1 MVAGCEINDNP
12 FAPLC
17 RACKDKIAAEG
28 DATPIA
34 WMPRDHRFVEKL
46 ATPDVTIADIIG
58 DVDPIRAARGG
69 RDLSDELTIH
79 YGLLPRANRGIFAI
93 NELPDLA
100 GKIQVGLFNIM
111 QEGDIQIK
119 GYPLRL
125 PLDVLI
131 VFTANPEDYTAR
143 GKIITPLKDRIGAE
157 IRTHYP
163 STVAEGMTVTNQEAW
178 VGRDPARKIDV
189 PEYLREVIEEIA
201 FQAREDKRV
210 DKRSGVSQR
219 LPITTLESAVS
230 SAEQRA
236 ARTGEKCGIAR
247 IADIYAAMPAITGK
261 LELEYEGELK
271 GADTIARELIRSAVG
286 RVFSKRFGEV
296 SFQPVI
302 QWFELG
308 GELKLPEAGEHR
320 RALRTTLE
328 NPRADG
334 TCRQARRQ
342 RSQRRRLCIS
352 SSRNDSRRPLGAS
365 PHRPQ
370 RRARLLRGKAAA
382 TGAAR
387 ESESPA
393 PAIQL
398 AVSNRKQRVRGN
410 SSSGALGPTMK
421 FIKYGKY
428 VGEPADA
435 IDLEELVKKLGNF
448 FLQSGFESQ
457 FYGVSEMDPEKSM
470 EALKDAILRALQE
483 GDLMPEGA
491 MSDELREMLQNP
503 NARQNQEVKDLI
515 EKLMERMAQEGYI
528 NPQQPPQVT
537 PPPQSSARGQV
548 GEAQERDTEARFEIT
563 DKTID
568 FLGFKTLQD
577 LLGSLGRSSF
587 GRHATRDLATGIE
600 TSGASRQYE
609 FGDTMNLDISETLFN
624 AVRRDG
630 AKVPVEITYKDLM
643 VHQCEYYSS
652 CATVVLLDCSHSMIL
667 YGEDRFTPAK
677 RVAMALSHL
686 IRTQYPGDT
695 LNLVLFHDSAE
706 EVPIGELARVQ
717 VGPYYTNTREGLRM
731 AQRILLRQKKD
742 MRQIIMIT
750 DGKPSALTLEDGRIY
765 KNAFGLD
772 PFVVGQT
779 LEEVN
784 KCKRAGILIN
794 TFMLASDYSLINFVQ
809 KITEMCRGKAY
820 FTTPY
825 TLGQYLLMDY
835 MQRKTKQI
843 H

>member
-1 MVAGCEINDNP
+1 
-12 FAPLC
+12 
-17 RACKDKIAAEG
+17 
-28 DATPIA
+28 
-34 WMPRDHRFVEKL
+34 
-46 ATPDVTIADIIG
+46 
-58 DVDPIRAARGG
+58 
-69 RDLSDELTIH
+69 
-79 YGLLPRANRGIFAI
+79 
-93 NELPDLA
+93 
-100 GKIQVGLFNIM
+100 
-111 QEGDIQIK
+111 
-119 GYPLRL
+119 
-125 PLDVLI
+125 
-131 VFTANPEDYTAR
+131 
-143 GKIITPLKDRIGAE
+143 
-157 IRTHYP
+157 
-163 STVAEGMTVTNQEAW
+163 
-178 VGRDPARKIDV
+178 
-189 PEYLREVIEEIA
+189 
-201 FQAREDKRV
+201 
-210 DKRSGVSQR
+210 
-219 LPITTLESAVS
+219 
-230 SAEQRA
+230 
-236 ARTGEKCGIAR
+236 
-247 IADIYAAMPAITGK
+247 
-261 LELEYEGELK
+261 
-271 GADTIARELIRSAVG
+271 
-286 RVFSKRFGEV
+286 
-296 SFQPVI
+296 
-302 QWFELG
+302 
-308 GELKLPEAGEHR
+308 
-320 RALRTTLE
+320 
-328 NPRADG
+328 
-334 TCRQARRQ
+334 
-342 RSQRRRLCIS
+342 
-352 SSRNDSRRPLGAS
+352 
-365 PHRPQ
+365 
-370 RRARLLRGKAAA
+370 
-382 TGAAR
+382 
-387 ESESPA
+387 
-393 PAIQL
+393 
-398 AVSNRKQRVRGN
+398 
-410 SSSGALGPTMK
+410 MK

-483 GDLMPEGA
+483 GDLMPEGS
-491 MSDELREMLQNP
+491 MSEELREMLQNP
-503 NARQNQEVKDLI
+503 NARQSQEVKDLI
-515 EKLMERMAQEGYI
+515 GKLMERMAQEGYI

-548 GEAQERDTEARFEIT
+548 GEAQERDAEARFEIT

-609 FGDTMNLDISETLFN
+609 FGDTLNLDISETLFN

-772 PFVVGQT
+772 PFVVGET
-779 LEEVN
+779 LQEVN